1 METRVK
7 AINISLSF
15 FVYYRI
21 LLFENSIVIYES
33 EIFLDIPV
41 RARKVFCLGIIY
53 RTKGIEEGGEG
64 FCKRSNKCMEAW
76 HVRFLPRTVFYY
88 FMGRGREK
96 LHKGVG
102 FHRMKI
108 QRGSHFPCKS
118 NL

>member
-7 AINISLSF
+7 AINLSLSLSF

-53 RTKGIEEGGEG
+53 RTKGIEGGGEG
-64 FCKRSNKCMEAW
+64 FASDRINAWKRGTCAFCHARCFIILWGEGERNYTRVSVSIE
-76 HVRFLPRTVFYY
+76 
-88 FMGRGREK
+88 
-96 LHKGVG
+96 
-102 FHRMKI
+102 
-108 QRGSHFPCKS
+108 
-118 NL
+118 